1 MLEKIRQTE
10 PIAPQLFENI
20 RSAIVEMRLKPGEAL
35 SEKDFSLRYGVSRQ
49 PIREAFIKL
58 SEAGLLEIRPSRG
71 TYVRKI
77 SVREVADARF
87 VREAIE
93 CSLVRHAALIAND
106 QDIQHLRQLIEEQE
120 TAAENADFA
129 SFNNRDDAF
138 HRTIA
143 GIVRCNFAQ
152 RTVEGARNQIDRV
165 RYLSLDEVTPLS
177 RLIAQHREIVSSI
190 EAKDQHR
197 SELAMKIHLREI
209 LLALP
214 QIARANPDAFEDQAL
229 PDHAIRLV
237 AAASSED

>member
-1 MLEKIRQTE
+1 MLEKIRQSE
-10 PIAPQLFENI
+10 PIAPQLFENL

-35 SEKDFSLRYGVSRQ
+35 SEKDISLRYGVSRQ
-49 PIREAFIKL
+49 PVREAFIKL

-93 CSLVRHAALIAND
+93 CSLVKHAAMSASDDDVRRLYALIDDQEAAADND
-106 QDIQHLRQLIEEQE
+106 
-120 TAAENADFA
+120 DFA
-129 SFNNRDDAF
+129 SFNRKDDAF

-143 GIVRCNFAQ
+143 GIVNCNYAQ

-165 RYLSLDEVTPLS
+165 RFQSLEEVTPLS
-177 RLIAQHREIVSSI
+177 RLIQQHRDITASI
-190 EAKDQHR
+190 QARDQDR
-197 SELAMKIHLREI
+197 AEQNMRAHLREI

-214 QIARANPDAFEDQAL
+214 QIAKANPDAFEDQVM
-229 PDHAIRLV
+229 PDHATRLLNT
-237 AAASSED
+237 ASQEN